1 VATPSITTVPL
12 TLLRGVSG
20 QTILVT
26 GTATTFTGG
35 AGFTISAG
43 SIDQTVI
50 NSDTSATLIVT
61 TQATPGPVALVD
73 VGSGA
78 ACAINVPDP
87 NSNLQTEAAKLHAIL
102 SRGVSHAVVD
112 GQTVQYD
119 LAACRKRLRDITR
132 TLNPGLRPRV
142 STIFLGGNE

>member
-12 TLLRGVSG
+12 TLLPGVSG
-20 QTILVT
+20 QTLIVT
-26 GTATTFTGG
+26 GLLTTFTGG
-35 AGFTISAG
+35 LGFTISAG

-73 VGSGA
+73 SGSHA
-78 ACAINVPDP
+78 ACAIDVPDP
-87 NSNLQTEAAKLHAIL
+87 KSSLQAQAAKLHAIL
-102 SRGVSHAVVD
+102 ARGVTRAMVD
-112 GQTVQYD
+112 GQTIEYD
-119 LAACRKRLRDITR
+119 LEVCRKRLRDITR
-132 TLNPGLRPRV
+132 ALNPGLRPRV